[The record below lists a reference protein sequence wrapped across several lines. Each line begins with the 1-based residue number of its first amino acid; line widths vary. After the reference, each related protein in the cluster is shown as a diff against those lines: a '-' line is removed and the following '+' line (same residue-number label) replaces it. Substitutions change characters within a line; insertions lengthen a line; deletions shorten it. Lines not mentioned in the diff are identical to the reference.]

1 MSVSA
6 EINVRSRAAAPS
18 GIRSPVLPGF
28 GRICHASS
36 AERGEELAATERSGR
51 DLSEIRPKA
60 DPTNDSDL
68 LLERREPSKPLVIA
82 ILGPTATGKST
93 LALALAERFDGE
105 IVNCDSTAVYRGFDI
120 GTDKVPAAEQRG
132 IPHHLIDVADPTE
145 EYTAARYGLEAS
157 AAVRSIL
164 ARGRLPFIVGG
175 TGFYYRALTRG
186 LFPGPGADNVLR
198 ERLGRI
204 AARRG
209 PRFLHRMLSRRDPE
223 SADRIAA
230 ADIKRVIRALE
241 VYLLTGRP
249 LTAHFADTR
258 APLVFCEVLP
268 LALRIPPALTAERVS
283 RRVDQQFARGLM
295 DEVRGLLARGVPETA
310 RPFGGLVYRQALGL
324 LHGARDEADTRALI
338 ARENRQYARRQLIW
352 FRKEP
357 NLAWLD
363 GPGEAPE
370 VIARVERALTP
381 LHLRD
386 R

>member
-1 MSVSA
+1 VD
-6 EINVRSRAAAPS
+6 P
-18 GIRSPVLPGF
+18 L
-28 GRICHASS
+28 GREAGL
-36 AERGEELAATERSGR
+36 ERGEELAATERSGR

-132 IPHHLIDVADPTE
+132 IPHHLIAVADPTE

-268 LALRIPPALTAERVS
+268 LALRIPPALRPTVMTTMMIVFALAQPLALFGVGPLLDAFGTQPVLVAFAVAQTLAMAAIALS
-283 RRVDQQFARGLM
+283 ALAARG
-295 DEVRGLLARGVPETA
+295 DAPAPRLA
-310 RPFGGLVYRQALGL
+310 
-324 LHGARDEADTRALI
+324 EA
-338 ARENRQYARRQLIW
+338 Q
-352 FRKEP
+352 
-357 NLAWLD
+357 
-363 GPGEAPE
+363 
-370 VIARVERALTP
+370 
-381 LHLRD
+381 
-386 R
+386 